1 MSKQTRKTSM
11 DQQVHDLLGALV
23 GVVTSLEKAH
33 REVEGTGILPSRRQ
47 SLYQQVLTDMERLAN
62 LLHLAESHSEA
73 LLSEQ
78 TCRMMRHTL
87 EDVRQRAT
95 AVGVGVALNRVRSLR
110 RIADRST
117 QRQEHPLGKSFYL
130 RDAFVDAVTLLRS
143 LCDSLPQEHLDDL
156 ADSAATINGLISR
169 DRNVSWLQ
177 SFAQD
182 EPCTLINI
190 EDMAFRLKQ
199 DLPPKGDS
207 SSAELEYGNDDEA
220 SKAFPYVAGR

>member
-1 MSKQTRKTSM
+1 M

-23 GVVTSLEKAH
+23 GVVTSLEKSH
-33 REVEGTGILPSRRQ
+33 REVEGSGILPSQRQ
-47 SLYQQVLTDMERLAN
+47 SLYEKVLTDMERLAN
-62 LLHLAESHSEA
+62 LLHLAESHSES

-95 AVGVGVALNRVRSLR
+95 AVGIGVALNRVRSLR

-117 QRQEHPLGKSFYL
+117 QRHEHPLGKSFYL

-169 DRNVSWLQ
+169 DRNVTWLQ

-190 EDMAFRLKQ
+190 EDMAFRLKKEM
-199 DLPPKGDS
+199 PKTSGSLDS
-207 SSAELEYGNDDEA
+207 RLEYGNDEEA
-220 SKAFPYVAGR
+220 NQAFPFVAGR

>member
-1 MSKQTRKTSM
+1 M

-23 GVVTSLEKAH
+23 DVVTSLEKSH
-33 REVEGTGILPSRRQ
+33 REVEGSGILPSQRQ
-47 SLYQQVLTDMERLAN
+47 SLYEKVLTDMERLAN
-62 LLHLAESHSEA
+62 LLHLAESHSES

-95 AVGVGVALNRVRSLR
+95 AVGIGVALNRVRSLR

-117 QRQEHPLGKSFYL
+117 QRHEHPLGKSFYL

-169 DRNVSWLQ
+169 DRNVTWLQ

-190 EDMAFRLKQ
+190 EDMAFRLKK
-199 DLPPKGDS
+199 DMPKTPGPLD
-207 SSAELEYGNDDEA
+207 ARLEYGNDEEA
-220 SKAFPYVAGR
+220 NQAFPFVAGR

>member
-1 MSKQTRKTSM
+1 M

-23 GVVTSLEKAH
+23 TVITDLEAAH
-33 REVEGTGILPSRRQ
+33 REVESASILPSRRQ
-47 SLYQQVLTDMERLAN
+47 SLYENVLSDMDRLAN
-62 LLHLAESHSEA
+62 LLHLAESHSQTA
-73 LLSEQ
+73 LSEQ

-117 QRQEHPLGKSFYL
+117 KRHEHPLGKSFYL

-169 DRNVSWLQ
+169 DRNVTWLQ

-182 EPCTLINI
+182 EPCNLINL
-190 EDMAFRLKQ
+190 EAMAFRLKEE
-199 DLPPKGDS
+199 GS
-207 SSAELEYGNDDEA
+207 RSAFGETDAGAEDQA
-220 SKAFPYVAGR
+220 KAFPFLSSGH